1 MPKIVIL
8 DASTLDR
15 GDLDFSSLK
24 KLGDLQAY
32 PRSSEAEIIERCRN
46 AEIVLTNKAKITP
59 PVFDASSSLKLI
71 AVCATGTN
79 NVDLES
85 AKKHG
90 VKVANVAGYSTLSVA
105 QHAFSFILNYATQ
118 IHRFSHEPQRWPQS
132 PIFTRLDYPIF
143 ELHGKTLG
151 IVGAGKIGTMLGEL
165 AETFGMEIQVS
176 GRANS
181 TPHPAGWPR
190 LPIQNLFETSDVI
203 SLHCPLT
210 PETRHLMNAKSFGWM
225 KPNSFLVN
233 TGRGDLI
240 DEEALCEALKSGKLG
255 GAGLDVLS
263 VEPPPPNHPLIQLQH
278 PNLMITPHTAWAT
291 LEARKRLLEEVV
303 ANIKAFLE
311 GKDRNLVA

>member
-15 GDLDFSSLK
+15 GDLDFSPLK
-24 KLGDLQAY
+24 KFGDLQAY
-32 PRSSEAEIIERCRN
+32 PRSSESEIIERCRN
-46 AEIVLTNKAKITP
+46 AEIILTNKAKITP
-59 PVFDASSSLKLI
+59 AVFASASSLKLI

-85 AKKHG
+85 AKKHS
-90 VKVANVAGYSTLSVA
+90 VKVANVAGYGSISVA
-105 QHAFSFILNYATQ
+105 QHAFGFILNYATQ
-118 IHRFSHEPQRWPQS
+118 IHRFAREPQLWPQS
-132 PIFTRLDYPIF
+132 SIFTRLDYPIF
-143 ELHGKTLG
+143 EVHEKTLG
-151 IVGAGKIGTMLGEL
+151 IIGAGKIGTMLGKL
-165 AETFGMEIQVS
+165 AEAFGMKVQVS
-176 GRANS
+176 GRANQA
-181 TPHPAGWPR
+181 PHAEGWPR
-190 LPIQNLFETSDVI
+190 LPMQELFETSDVI

-210 PETRHLMNAKSFGWM
+210 PETKHIMNSKSFGWM
-225 KPNSFLVN
+225 KPGAFLVN

-263 VEPPPPNHPLIQLQH
+263 TEPPPPNHPLIKLQH

-291 LEARKRLLEEVV
+291 YEARKRLLDEVV

-311 GKDRNLVA
+311 GEERNLVA